1 MSYSFTVT
9 ANDKVEALQKIEIE
23 MGNVVR
29 TQVAHKR
36 DQAQALAVAKAFLG
50 LLEDDKSK
58 SVAVSMNGSLMGT
71 WDGNDLTRVNSASI
85 SVSAWLINRL

>member
-9 ANDKVEALQKIEIE
+9 AKDKAEALSKVEIEL
-23 MGNVVR
+23 GNVVR
-29 TQVAHKR
+29 IQSAHKR
-36 DQAQALAVAKAFLG
+36 DQAQALAVAKAFLS

-71 WDGNDLTRVNSASI
+71 WDGNDLTRVNSASV
-85 SVSAWLINRL
+85 SASAWLIDRL